1 MFYSILIL
9 RIKNGNWVAFQNR
22 LEPERNYLTSIT
34 GLTPITEIS
43 VEETQTSTDP
53 NDQAFVD
60 NNRINNNK
68 TEQRQSK

>member
-1 MFYSILIL
+1 
-9 RIKNGNWVAFQNR
+9 
-22 LEPERNYLTSIT
+22 LTSIT